1 MKRYAQNLEEGI
13 TSIESQ
19 VEEVAEESMTVPS
32 AKMGWPLKHTSTS
45 QRRLNKKQKKYLV
58 DLFVLGDP
66 DEVSKSMRKACNAD
80 GSHLFVSNE
89 YLTSQQITSF
99 FSRMAAK
106 KSFKIH

>member
-19 VEEVAEESMTVPS
+19 VEEVAEKSMTVPS

-45 QRRLNKKQKKYLV
+45 RRRLNKKQKKYLV

-66 DEVSKSMRKACNAD
+66 NWTKSKSGR
-80 GSHLFVSNE
+80 
-89 YLTSQQITSF
+89 
-99 FSRMAAK
+99 
-106 KSFKIH
+106 SFKLDEKSMQCTWLSSFC